1 MKCLSEKML
10 QEYLDGEIPKIRR
23 NQMKL
28 HLTEC
33 DRCRQRAASLGAT
46 KDLII
51 HRLKLLDPAEMPT
64 ARVLNLTGAQSG
76 QAHPPF
82 FRRFFGRKVR
92 MPVAAAAMAVL
103 FIAGLSLGWILHSQ
117 PSALAVSSSEEGFL
131 PLYIASNKVVMALP
145 FKLDLTDYEP
155 INHPGLIITQE
166 ESR

>member
-1 MKCLSEKML
+1 MKCLSERAL
-10 QEYLDGEIPKIRR
+10 QEYLDEEIPGSQRR
-23 NQMKL
+23 QIEL
-28 HLTEC
+28 HLSAC
-33 DRCRQRAASLGAT
+33 NRCRERAASLSAA
-46 KDLII
+46 KDFITQ
-51 HRLKLLDPAEMPT
+51 KFNLLDPFEMPMVPAFT
-64 ARVLNLTGAQSG
+64 
-76 QAHPPF
+76 PPEMPLEQPQVSF
-82 FRRFFGRKVR
+82 FRRFIGLRVR

-155 INHPGLIITQE
+155 MDHPGLIITQE